1 MAEEIKAE
9 EMVDSFNNATADSKA
24 DRVDSSVTE
33 IHEETEGGRISK

>member
-9 EMVDSFNNATADSKA
+9 EMVGSFNNARAGKA